1 MNVVKAFFSDK
12 SQKSELGS
20 SIDWYVSKTQA
31 PFKNPNK
38 GYFEWTPTVRFFT
51 RAHSHFL
58 LPKVLL
64 AE

>member
-1 MNVVKAFFSDK
+1 MC
-12 SQKSELGS
+12 L
-20 SIDWYVSKTQA
+20 KTQA

-38 GYFEWTPTVRFFT
+38 GYFARTPTGRLFIRVLG
-51 RAHSHFL
+51 HSP